1 MTVRLMEGLDAGL
14 LRRATA
20 SVKCEDSTPEAGMN
34 EEATFMLA
42 SVYERCSKGKL
53 KVLGM
58 FQVALAAIPG
68 TGCARTGRNNVPEN

>member
-1 MTVRLMEGLDAGL
+1 MEGLDAGL

-20 SVKCEDSTPEAGMN
+20 SVKCEDSRPEAGTN

-53 KVLGM
+53 NVLGM
-58 FQVALAAIPG
+58 FQTALAAIPG
-68 TGCARTGRNNVPEN
+68 TGCARTGCNNVPEI